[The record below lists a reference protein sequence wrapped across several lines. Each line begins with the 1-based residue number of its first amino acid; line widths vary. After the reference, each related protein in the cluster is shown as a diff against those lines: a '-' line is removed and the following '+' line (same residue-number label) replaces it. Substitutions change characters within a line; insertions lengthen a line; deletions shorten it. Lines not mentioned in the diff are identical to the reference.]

1 MFLQNTRKEND
12 FNGTQPNCMQQ
23 LKISFFP
30 RQTHKKT
37 FILKNFSKGVASRPP
52 LHPRYFAPP
61 LDIVEIKIKTKTNF
75 FKVLQSSFY
84 KDLKK

>member
-1 MFLQNTRKEND
+1 MFYSFWKYKCFYRTLEKKMILMEHSQI
-12 FNGTQPNCMQQ
+12 CMQQ

-52 LHPRYFAPP
+52 YTQDILP
-61 LDIVEIKIKTKTNF
+61 LPQI
-75 FKVLQSSFY
+75 
-84 KDLKK
+84 

>member
-1 MFLQNTRKEND
+1 MILMEHSQI
-12 FNGTQPNCMQQ
+12 CMQQ

-52 LHPRYFAPP
+52 PYTQDILP
-61 LDIVEIKIKTKTNF
+61 LPQI
-75 FKVLQSSFY
+75 
-84 KDLKK
+84 